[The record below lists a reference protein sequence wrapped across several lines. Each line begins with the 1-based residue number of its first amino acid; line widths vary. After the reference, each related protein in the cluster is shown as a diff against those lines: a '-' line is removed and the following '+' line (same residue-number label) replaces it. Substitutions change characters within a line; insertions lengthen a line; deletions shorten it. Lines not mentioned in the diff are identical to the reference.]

1 MVQKEVA
8 LRMVAKPGSKIY
20 GALSVAV
27 QYYTRPHIAFDVPP
41 RSFIPAP
48 EVDSVVIV
56 CDVREKPAVA
66 VKSEK
71 MFFRVVKAAFGQR
84 RKTLTNALGG
94 LYDKSAVEAALDS
107 LGIRTD
113 IRGEKLSALD
123 FCRLTTALMK

>member
-1 MVQKEVA
+1 
-8 LRMVAKPGSKIY
+8 LYDLYP
-20 GALSVAV
+20 
-27 QYYTRPHIAFDVPP
+27 D
-41 RSFIPAP
+41 AP
-48 EVDSVVIV
+48 TGDGFA
-56 CDVREKPAVA
+56 P
-66 VKSEK
+66 
-71 MFFRVVKAAFGQR
+71 FFERVTAMIEAAFGQR